1 MARHLKIMICL
12 LSGLA
17 LLPAAAGC
25 AQAAGN
31 VTAPGVLLQQNELQ
45 MMQNRL
51 QRQQYQQNQQIIP
64 ATPAGSGHQARLPGA
79 GLRQHLHRNQLPLTA
94 TFSAGTFP
102 PFI

>member
-51 QRQQYQQNQQIIP
+51 QRQQYQQNQQIIREIDR
-64 ATPAGSGHQARLPGA
+64 QAPPQAPPRQPVPVIKPGCQ
-79 GLRQHLHRNQLPLTA
+79 GQVFGNTY
-94 TFSAGTFP
+94 TGTNCR
-102 PFI
+102 